1 MTRNDDRIREI
12 RKNRFKTMNWAYWAQ
27 PKPIAVRDGKSIG
40 LSRYAKLERGNLN
53 SPKTIAVRDDRSSA
67 TIAVRGVF
75 REQNDYFNH
84 RGTRRCFFG
93 RCRGTRQAYNRRK
106 SYKSNV
112 NHSVD
117 PLPILPS
124 YQRPYSAIVVCYLS
138 LNTLEA
144 ILTSREAPLEASKAW
159 SSKKH
164 NTSSLAAVSTIPAAS
179 RASTDLLKSS
189 LGVLKLCEVVLIF
202 NRTQKHH

>member
-84 RGTRRCFFG
+84 REG
-93 RCRGTRQAYNRRK
+93 
-106 SYKSNV
+106 
-112 NHSVD
+112 
-117 PLPILPS
+117 
-124 YQRPYSAIVVCYLS
+124 AIII
-138 LNTLEA
+138 T
-144 ILTSREAPLEASKAW
+144 REAPLKPLRTQSK
-159 SSKKH
+159 
-164 NTSSLAAVSTIPAAS
+164 LESTILHFE
-179 RASTDLLKSS
+179 RLKATVETSPTCS
-189 LGVLKLCEVVLIF
+189 KPHLCNL
-202 NRTQKHH
+202 RRC